1 MLALL
6 AGAGVALA
14 GGLVWAGVVITT
26 HFDIGILAIGIGAAT
41 GLTVKRVLGEGVATG
56 DRIAAGVF
64 AAAGIAV
71 GKYVIFVHAV
81 RTALGSLLAAQ
92 GLSVGYL
99 DSRQMSIFV
108 HNIGSIVRPIL
119 CVVDRARVR
128 RSTPHDTRRRLAR
141 TSTGSTARERR
152 AGRCRRPELV
162 PPVTHWKRARRGR
175 TARGRCRRTCARP

>member
-26 HFDIGILAIGIGAAT
+26 HFDIGILAVGIGAGT
-41 GLTVKRVLGEGVATG
+41 GLAVKRVLGEGVATG
-56 DRIAAGVF
+56 DRIAAGVL

-108 HNIGSIVRPIL
+108 HNIGSIVRPIYAL
-119 CVVDRARVR
+119 WIGLAFVAALR
-128 RSTPHDTRRRLAR
+128 TTRDGGWR
-141 TSTGSTARERR
+141 GH
-152 AGRCRRPELV
+152 RPAS
-162 PPVTHWKRARRGR
+162 PPATVAP
-175 TARGRCRRTCARP
+175 AAVEDPS